1 VARFP
6 TRHEIPTF
14 TVFVSLL
21 RMTAGY
27 GYFNIR
33 DQLFKDLKSAYPTKW
48 EAYQAA
54 EVLGESIFES
64 PKPHPDAVLSLFLE

>member
-1 VARFP
+1 
-6 TRHEIPTF
+6 
-14 TVFVSLL
+14 
-21 RMTAGY
+21 MTAGY